1 MLTKNKSN
9 KKLGDRLFAD
19 DDEDEGT
26 NSQSHINT
34 TSLDELSKQMNPKL
48 MKQIIDKESPELQ
61 GLLVEFQES
70 LDTLNTK
77 LRPVL
82 DKCSKG
88 DIETKHGMTYLEMK
102 YNLLLSYCTF
112 LSFYLLM
119 KVEGKSVKDHPVI
132 FKLAHIKT
140 LIEKLKPL
148 D

>member
-1 MLTKNKSN
+1 M
-9 KKLGDRLFAD
+9 
-19 DDEDEGT
+19 
-26 NSQSHINT
+26 
-34 TSLDELSKQMNPKL
+34 
-48 MKQIIDKESPELQ
+48 IDKESPELQ
-61 GLLVEFQES
+61 GLLEEFQEA

-82 DKCSKG
+82 DKAQKRQ
-88 DIETKHGMTYLEMK
+88 IETKHGMTYLEMK